1 GAFERHPEWVVVAV
15 AEPEQREGDRGAP
28 GVRPA
33 GLEREFELEQREGN
47 RGTTAPPAAGSD
59 SARVVAFVTYRLDPT
74 TRVGTI
80 GNNAVG
86 PAWQGRG
93 IAGALYRL
101 VLDRFRAAGMAVA
114 AVTTGLDEA
123 HAPARAAYRRVGF
136 TAATP
141 SVTLYQEL

>member
-1 GAFERHPEWVVVAV
+1 MVAM
-15 AEPEQREGDRGAP
+15 AEPEQPAGDRGATA
-28 GVRPA
+28 RTA
-33 GLEREFELEQREGN
+33 DKGN
-47 RGTTAPPAAGSD
+47 
-59 SARVVAFVTYRLDPT
+59 SAVVVAFVTYRLDPAA
-74 TRVGTI
+74 RVGTI
-80 GNNAVG
+80 GNNAVD
-86 PAWQGRG
+86 PAWQGRR

-123 HAPARAAYRRVGF
+123 HAPAHAAYRRAGF